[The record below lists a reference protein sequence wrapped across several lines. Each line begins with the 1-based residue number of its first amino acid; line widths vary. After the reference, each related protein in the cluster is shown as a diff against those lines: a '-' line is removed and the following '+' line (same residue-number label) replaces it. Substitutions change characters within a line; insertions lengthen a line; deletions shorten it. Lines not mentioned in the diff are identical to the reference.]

1 MSETT
6 SDPATC
12 PAGADDDR
20 GTFSFWAVVVTL
32 GMTAFLG
39 TLNNMSLI
47 AFLPFIAAD
56 IGQTVPVLGQIT
68 TVVLALGAITA
79 LVVGPLA
86 DRYGMRRFLLIGSVT
101 VIMTAAATSVVSSF
115 GTLFAARLISGFSG
129 GILLGLSL
137 SCAATLFEGQLRRK
151 AMSAVLGGASLAPVI
166 GVPILT
172 FVASLSTWRIAFIVF
187 ALFAVVAT
195 ALARLVLPRSA
206 GPRVE
211 NEPFHPR
218 SYLSAYRPLFRD
230 RNMLALYIAL
240 FTRTACWL
248 GYFIYLGAY
257 LNIVLAAGT
266 RTIGWGYMVAGAGF
280 FAGTFIAGGWLN
292 NLGLRP
298 LLAICLGVM
307 APLMVIQL
315 TSPVG
320 LATAFAFMAAISFV
334 AAISS
339 VCLNTLLQNE
349 TPAGRATT
357 SGLGTMMFG
366 LGAAAGGALGGV
378 LIAVGG
384 FPALGIGL
392 SSLLAIS
399 IFLVWKP
406 RGQGLVTLIPA
417 HPLPRPG
424 RGR

>member
-1 MSETT
+1 MSTT
-6 SDPATC
+6 TTDPA
-12 PAGADDDR
+12 AGAAAADHER
-20 GTFSFWAVVVTL
+20 GAYSFWAIVVTL

-39 TLNNMSLI
+39 TLNNMSLN

-166 GVPILT
+166 GVPLLT

-187 ALFAVVAT
+187 ALFSVAVT
-195 ALARLVLPRSA
+195 ALVRLVLPRSA
-206 GPRVE
+206 GPHVE
-211 NEPFHPR
+211 NEPFHLH
-218 SYLSAYRPLFRD
+218 SYLNAYRPLFRD
-230 RNMLALYIAL
+230 RNMLALYIAM

-257 LNIVLAAGT
+257 LNIVLAADT

-292 NLGLRP
+292 NVGLRP

-307 APLMVIQL
+307 ASLMVIQL
-315 TSPVG
+315 SSPVG
-320 LATAFAFMAAISFV
+320 IAWAFTLMAAISFV
-334 AAISS
+334 AAVST
-339 VCLNTLLQNE
+339 VCLQTLLQNE

-357 SGLGTMMFG
+357 GSLGTMMFG
-366 LGAAAGGALGGV
+366 LGAAAGGAFGGV

-392 SSLLAIS
+392 PSLLVVS

-406 RGQGLVTLIPA
+406 RGQGSATP
-417 HPLPRPG
+417 HPGTFPTPT
-424 RGR
+424 